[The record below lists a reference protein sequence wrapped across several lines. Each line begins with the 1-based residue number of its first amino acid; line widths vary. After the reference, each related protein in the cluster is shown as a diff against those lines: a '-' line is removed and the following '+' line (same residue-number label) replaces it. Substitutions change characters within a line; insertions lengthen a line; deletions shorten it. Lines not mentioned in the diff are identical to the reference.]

1 MLELLPS
8 PGPDV
13 VAYRAGGTITESDIE
28 RAWAAMDAAID
39 ESERIGLYV
48 EVVDLTG
55 VTLAGLVKDLTLGLK
70 NLGKLKHFR
79 RVAVVT
85 DAKWIRTAAGIEDK
99 LFPSIE
105 IRTFETAEDGAAM
118 AWLTAHT
125 APVS

>member
-13 VAYRAGGTITESDIE
+13 VAYRAGGTITERDIE

-39 ESERIGLYV
+39 ESHRIGLYV
-48 EVVDLTG
+48 EVVDLSG

-70 NLGKLKHFR
+70 NLGKLKYFR

-85 DAKWIRTAAGIEDK
+85 DAAWIRTAAGIEDK

-118 AWLTAHT
+118 AWLTAHA
-125 APVS
+125 APAA